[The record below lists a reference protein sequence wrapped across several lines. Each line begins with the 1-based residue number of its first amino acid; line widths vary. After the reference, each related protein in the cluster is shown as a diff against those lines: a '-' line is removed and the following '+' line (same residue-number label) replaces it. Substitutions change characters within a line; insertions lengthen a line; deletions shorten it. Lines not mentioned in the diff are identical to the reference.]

1 MIFALLIDGSI
12 PVIKIST
19 YRHWLNLTTKVRI
32 LSQIQNLVAFRH
44 VSRYTSRHIWIHFAF
59 SLVLK
64 LVNEG
69 RSITAKQTQKRHLHL
84 EEKASSSDMDTT
96 ISNTTSNPADVGL
109 PDGEVSNLKNEGP
122 KSLFNGAGANVGF
135 L

>member
-12 PVIKIST
+12 PAIKIST
-19 YRHWLNLTTKVRI
+19 YRRRLNLTTEVRI

-59 SLVLK
+59 FLVLK
-64 LVNEG
+64 LVYEG

-84 EEKASSSDMDTT
+84 EEIWVLSFHA
-96 ISNTTSNPADVGL
+96 
-109 PDGEVSNLKNEGP
+109 
-122 KSLFNGAGANVGF
+122 
-135 L
+135 